1 MKEEAKLVL
10 RLVMEYE
17 SEESFAAGWRCDLE
31 FILWERVLACDKSLD
46 ELANVLAWLAQEA
59 GS

>member
-17 SEESFAAGWRCDLE
+17 EEAKNELE
-31 FILWERVLACDKSLD
+31 FVPLD
-46 ELANVLAWLAQEA
+46 Q
-59 GS
+59 